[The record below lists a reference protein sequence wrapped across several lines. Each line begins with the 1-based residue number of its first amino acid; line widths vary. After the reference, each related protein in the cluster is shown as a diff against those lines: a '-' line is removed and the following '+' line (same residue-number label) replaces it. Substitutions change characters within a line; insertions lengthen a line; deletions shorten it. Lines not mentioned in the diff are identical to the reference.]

1 MSNIATLARDAYRQY
16 VTDGV
21 PTSGP
26 KRPDKIEI
34 IEIFDR
40 ISRHID
46 PVNVFSVAAY
56 GALGDNAA
64 NDTAA
69 FQAWRSAVS
78 TAIAGGNSDCV
89 AVIPPGVYRIDEAAD
104 FNFAGMHRIVFQPG
118 ARIADLA
125 GSVFDEWDEDGQYLG
140 DPLYQSVGVLPG
152 TDTSR
157 RYMHIHGIH
166 RVTDQALGAQAQGM
180 PTWGVTLAYQGTSVA
195 DAYKV
200 GAFNIQSFVEVG
212 RGLSGSA
219 KASGS
224 VAAVSSG
231 IHIHRATNGPV
242 GRSEHLGGAFYAQV
256 ANGANTAV
264 DDGINI
270 WGLEVTVGG
279 KVSATTGYDGMLW
292 GGVYMVHKRSAGR
305 PSGAEYNGSGGLVV
319 CTRPGSSGFN
329 PEGIDGT
336 VRTYSLESGL
346 HIVGWSGPSTAT
358 DGYHASAEDAF
369 FAALRVGGLRG
380 GPWLATTARSRVARA
395 LSATDYTVA
404 GIEMFTRHPN
414 APTGTPAILVLGDAG
429 PMQLG
434 VASIRA
440 DETRLQVRGTA
451 GQFDA
456 TVKLLAGG
464 HASSKRT
471 SFDFNGAWSV
481 GSDSAGDGTED
492 FFVFGAGRMAL
503 RFDTSGNP
511 IFRPNASVTPGSNGE
526 LSFQATSN
534 TQLTFKLRGS
544 DGTIRSGSIA
554 LS

>member
-1 MSNIATLARDAYRQY
+1 MGAIKTAADVAYRQY

-21 PTSGP
+21 PSSGFNQ
-26 KRPDKIEI
+26 PDKVMIRS
-34 IEIFDR
+34 IFEL
-40 ISRHID
+40 ISRHITPD
-46 PVNVFSVAAY
+46 NHFSVASF
-56 GALGDNAA
+56 GAKGDNAA

-69 FQAWRSAVS
+69 FQAWRTAVASAIS
-78 TAIAGGNSDCV
+78 GGNLDTV
-89 AVIPPGVYRIDEAAD
+89 AVIPAGVYRLDEAAD
-104 FNFAGMHRIVFQPG
+104 FNFAGMHRIVFEPG

-125 GSVFDEWDEDGQYLG
+125 GSVFNEWDEDGQYLG
-140 DPLYQSVGVLPG
+140 DPLFQSVGVLPG
-152 TDTSR
+152 YDTSR
-157 RYMHIHGIH
+157 RYMHPHGIH
-166 RVTDQALGAQAQGM
+166 RVTDQALGTQAQGM
-180 PTWGVTLAYQGTSVA
+180 PTWGVTLAYQGTSA
-195 DAYKV
+195 EDAYRV
-200 GAFNIQSFVEVG
+200 AAFNIQSFVEVG

-231 IHIHRATNGPV
+231 VHIHRATNGPV

-279 KVSATTGYDGMLW
+279 KVSATTGYDGLLW

-305 PSGAEYNGSGGLVV
+305 PSGAEYNGSGGLIV

-336 VRTYSLESGL
+336 VRTYSLDSGL
-346 HIVGWSGPSTAT
+346 HIVGWSGPATAT
-358 DGYHASAEDAF
+358 DGYHASAEDGF

-404 GIEMFTRHPN
+404 GIELSTRHPG
-414 APTGTPAILVLGDAG
+414 APAGTPAVLVLGDAG

-434 VASIRA
+434 VASIRS
-440 DETRLQVRGTA
+440 DDTRLQVRNTD

-456 TVKLLAGG
+456 TVKLLAGA

-471 SFDFNGAWSV
+471 SIDLNSAWAM
-481 GSDSAGDGTED
+481 GSDSAGNGTED
-492 FFVFGAGRMAL
+492 WFLYGAGRMAL

-511 IFRPNASVTPGSNGE
+511 IFRPNASVTPASNGE

-534 TQLTFKLRGS
+534 TQLTFKLKGS
-544 DGTIRSGSIA
+544 DGTVRSGSIT